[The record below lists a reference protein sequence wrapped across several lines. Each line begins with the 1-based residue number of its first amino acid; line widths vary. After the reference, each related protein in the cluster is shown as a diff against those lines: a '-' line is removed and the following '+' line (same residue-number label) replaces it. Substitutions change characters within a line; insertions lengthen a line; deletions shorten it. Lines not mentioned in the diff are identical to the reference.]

1 MNQQNLTFDER
12 ARQAAAGVK
21 EAVDSADLQLF
32 AAGIPALRTAEPA
45 PRGFRWSDR
54 WVAAAGAFAAII
66 IVVGIALLPGR
77 LFAPDGEVAATT
89 QPTVPDSVVLPSNG
103 TGGTDGTVTT
113 IEETTTTT
121 QAEGPTTVAADTTPP
136 ELNVISPEDG
146 ATVSGE
152 QSETGRGLLQFHGT
166 TEVGAKVI
174 AAGQWEADVAAD
186 GSWEIILGLNSGS
199 NIVEFTAIDEAGNET
214 KVQLTVIYE
223 PPAPTTTTST
233 TEPEQEPDGE
243 GTSGSTEFTATAQ
256 FGECAEIPPY
266 DVYWGTAPAGAKV
279 TISSEY
285 GGGTVYA
292 DETGNWEI
300 RVEFPE
306 APTGVEFPVT
316 VTHVE
321 TGQSKV
327 FGFISLAE
335 G

>member
-1 MNQQNLTFDER
+1 MSNLTFEER

-32 AAGIPALRTAEPA
+32 SAGIPALRTPEPA
-45 PRGFRWSDR
+45 PSGFRWSDR
-54 WVAAAGAFAAII
+54 WVAAAGAFAAIV
-66 IVVGIALLPGR
+66 IVVGLALLPGR

-89 QPTVPDSVVLPSNG
+89 QPTVPDSVVLPTNG
-103 TGGTDGTVTT
+103 TGGTEGTVTT
-113 IEETTTTT
+113 VAETTTTT
-121 QAEGPTTVAADTTPP
+121 QADGPTTVAADTTPP
-136 ELNVISPEDG
+136 ELKVLSPEDG
-146 ATVSGE
+146 ATVRGE
-152 QSETGRGLLQFHGT
+152 QSETGRGLLQFLGT
-166 TEVGAKVI
+166 TEVGATVI

-186 GSWEIILGLNSGS
+186 GSWEIVLGLNSGS
-199 NIVEFTAIDEAGNET
+199 NIVDFTAIDAAGNET
-214 KVQLTVIYE
+214 TVQVTVIYE

-243 GTSGSTEFTATAQ
+243 GTSGAADFTAAAQ
-256 FGECAEIPPY
+256 FGSCSEIPPF

-285 GGGTVYA
+285 GDGTVYA
-292 DETGNWEI
+292 DSTGNWEI

-321 TGQSKV
+321 SGESKV
-327 FGFISLAE
+327 FTFVSLVE